1 MNVVYKVPIL
11 LILFNRPKY
20 TSKTVEFLN
29 MIKPEVL
36 YIHIDGPRNQEDQDK
51 IDEVEEMLKDLNSD
65 INVTLK
71 KSDSNLG
78 CGLGPV
84 SAINWFFENE
94 DYGIIFED
102 DVFPD
107 KSFFEYCETLL
118 KKYRDK
124 KNIFMISGDNGGPM
138 VPSDL
143 FGNHKIMAVD
153 IPIIWGWATWSDRWK
168 KYNFEIKKISFINT
182 FNKLKNFYFFERI
195 MIINYFLRATKKGSV
210 DFWDIQ
216 LFYMIIM
223 NNDKCLIQD
232 ATHTKEITSRSFSDT
247 HEIKIMNHHYIKSSK
262 STNSRMIYLIT
273 TQMNSDQVYKKFL
286 ISLRINYLYR
296 RYIYYFKSLKSKIN
310 KTLSRKS

>member
-102 DVFPD
+102 DVSKLIKTSYIRFI
-107 KSFFEYCETLL
+107 FT
-118 KKYRDK
+118 KKDSNNPTTK
-124 KNIFMISGDNGGPM
+124 KN
-138 VPSDL
+138 DL
-143 FGNHKIMAVD
+143 K
-153 IPIIWGWATWSDRWK
+153 P
-168 KYNFEIKKISFINT
+168 
-182 FNKLKNFYFFERI
+182 
-195 MIINYFLRATKKGSV
+195 
-210 DFWDIQ
+210 
-216 LFYMIIM
+216 
-223 NNDKCLIQD
+223 
-232 ATHTKEITSRSFSDT
+232 
-247 HEIKIMNHHYIKSSK
+247 
-262 STNSRMIYLIT
+262 
-273 TQMNSDQVYKKFL
+273 
-286 ISLRINYLYR
+286 ISL
-296 RYIYYFKSLKSKIN
+296 YI
-310 KTLSRKS
+310 